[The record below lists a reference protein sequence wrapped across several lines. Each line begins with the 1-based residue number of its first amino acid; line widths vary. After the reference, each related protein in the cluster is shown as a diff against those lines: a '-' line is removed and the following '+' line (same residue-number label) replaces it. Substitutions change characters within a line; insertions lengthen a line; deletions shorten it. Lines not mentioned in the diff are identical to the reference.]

1 MENTLIEVKSVKK
14 HYQRG
19 AESVAALRGI
29 DLKINKGEFVAIM
42 GPSGSGKSTLLQLLG
57 ALDVVSEGEIFFKG
71 DSLSGMS
78 DNDLSLFRRRH
89 LGFIFQFFNLIPTMT
104 AFENVL
110 LPIVLDGQLSPEA
123 KNRAKELLAKVGLSD
138 RADHYP
144 AQLSGGQMQRV
155 AIARALIAKPH
166 LILADEP
173 TGSLDSKTGTEV
185 MQILSDLVKTEKQ
198 TIVMVTHDSKTTS
211 WASRTITIKDGL
223 IESDILA
230 GK

>member
-104 AFENVL
+104 AFENVI
-110 LPIVLDGQLSPEA
+110 LPIVLDGQLSSEA

-155 AIARALIAKPH
+155 AIARALIAKPL

-223 IESDILA
+223 IESDLPS

>member
-110 LPIVLDGQLSPEA
+110 LPIVLDGQLSSEA

-155 AIARALIAKPH
+155 AIARALIAKPL

-223 IESDILA
+223 IESDLPS

>member
-123 KNRAKELLAKVGLSD
+123 KSRAKELLAKVGLSD